1 MLNNHGKSQEEFDKV
16 FAGLL
21 KSNKPKE
28 PVKDKDAE
36 EKEKLKPISEALF
49 GEEEQ
54 CEITEKDWETFCQ
67 EYIPESIMDE
77 QWEEFASRPPVP
89 PLNRE
94 QEARAVSL
102 GLQEIRKMREYMFN
116 TDNHMMSGFNSN
128 YATYSLLIQ
137 KDFEEHVKEARM
149 KTVKMMENMEHLI
162 AGDIDRVSSVQE
174 DFKLFQKFEEERLRV
189 LHCIL
194 EHYNRNKK

>member
-1 MLNNHGKSQEEFDKV
+1 MSNNHNQEEFEKV
-16 FAGLL
+16 FGGLL

-28 PVKDKDAE
+28 PVQE
-36 EKEKLKPISEALF
+36 EKEEHQLESLSEALF

-54 CEITEKDWETFCQ
+54 KELTQEQWEAACQ
-67 EYIPESIMDE
+67 NYIPESIMDE
-77 QWEEFASRPPVP
+77 QWEEFVSRQPVP

-94 QEARAVSL
+94 QEARAISL

-137 KDFEEHVKEARM
+137 HEFEEHVKEARK
-149 KTVKMMENMEHLI
+149 KTVKVMENMEHLI
-162 AGDIDRVSSVQE
+162 AGDIDRVSAVRE
-174 DFKLFQKFEEERLRV
+174 DYKLFQKFEEERLRV
-189 LHCIL
+189 LHYIL
-194 EHYNRNKK
+194 EHYNRKRK